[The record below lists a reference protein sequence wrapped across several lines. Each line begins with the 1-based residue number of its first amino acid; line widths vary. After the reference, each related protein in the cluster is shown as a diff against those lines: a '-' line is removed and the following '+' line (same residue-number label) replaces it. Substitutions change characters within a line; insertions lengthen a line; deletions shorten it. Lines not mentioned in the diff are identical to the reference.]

1 VEPTPFFVLSTIS
14 TSIRVYWPFHFEIL
28 LKQKSFPTG
37 NVFKPRGVN
46 MCGWSESQE
55 AQMTKLVLRCVTQGT
70 FLTALIAALSFTPAF
85 AFGGGGGAGAG
96 GVPAGLLRLDP
107 PPSPPSSYPRRSGI
121 KATHKIKKN
130 TKESS
135 IRRPRL

>member
-1 VEPTPFFVLSTIS
+1 
-14 TSIRVYWPFHFEIL
+14 
-28 LKQKSFPTG
+28 
-37 NVFKPRGVN
+37 
-46 MCGWSESQE
+46 
-55 AQMTKLVLRCVTQGT
+55 MTKLVLRCVTRGT

-85 AFGGGGGAGAG
+85 GAGGGAGGGGGG

-121 KATHKIKKN
+121 KATHKMKKN

-135 IRRPRL
+135 IRRPGLWPRLRYRAAYAGIDDRNQ